1 MPFTHPLLRE
11 VTIGQNLSGDGDD
24 SRASSQVVPLLY
36 GGAMLRRPA
45 IGLGR
50 DDGGRG
56 IGLPVV
62 VSVRWGL
69 GVPGMAWA

>member
-1 MPFTHPLLRE
+1 MPSIHPLSPE
-11 VTIGQNLSGDGDD
+11 VTIGQSLPVDGYVLP
-24 SRASSQVVPLLY
+24 VVPLLY